1 MSLEEYICE
10 TEDVKMWQKWLNQWR
25 HEYKIEILGMTQCT
39 HEEKVT
45 ILLKRTKRG
54 EERR

>member
-1 MSLEEYICE
+1 MEEYICE